1 MDIVTPII
9 TPVVESL
16 LVPVKRHLD
25 FLVSSSNKVEDMHVK
40 MAELDGA
47 ARDIHTKQ
55 VSSKVNR
62 RVIPHRV
69 PDWLA
74 ERKNELV
81 KNSHEREV
89 STMSKEDISKM
100 GDNMSIVAFSSYQ
113 ITHNFHNLRKI
124 KFESFQGV
132 EVVFEIESQSNT
144 KLVTTH
150 QQQQPLLL
158 LPYLEDLD
166 LASMDM
172 LSHVWKCNNWN
183 EFFILHKNQ
192 PHSSLFQNLTT
203 IRLESCNNIK
213 YLFSPLMVK
222 LLSNLK
228 EVRIKHCNGMEEVV
242 SNADKEITTSTSA
255 QTTTTLFPLLDIL
268 ELSYMDNLKHIGG
281 GIAKCTTNFSQSNV
295 AYWSL
300 CQYPREINIFGC
312 NALSTVIPYYAAGH
326 MQKLQML
333 SIKDCSSVTEAFESK
348 EFNNNNICGCSSSTP
363 VPIPRPTYST
373 MHKLPHL
380 KILTIVNC
388 QRLENIFTF
397 STFESL
403 KKLEMLTIRDC
414 KAMKVVVKEEYGD
427 HTTVSSKDVVFPP
440 LKSLE
445 LAGLPNLQ
453 GFFLGMNIDFQW
465 SLLDYVMI
473 SDCPQMTEFTSGR
486 STTPRL
492 KYIHTELG
500 EHNLECGLNFHDT
513 PTLHQHWT

>member
-1 MDIVTPII
+1 
-9 TPVVESL
+9 
-16 LVPVKRHLD
+16 
-25 FLVSSSNKVEDMHVK
+25 MHAK
-40 MAELDGA
+40 MDGA
-47 ARDIHTKQ
+47 ARTKQ

-74 ERKNELV
+74 QVQTIKAEMADKIPTHGEKAEIVWANEIIPLGV
-81 KNSHEREV
+81 V

-132 EVVFEIESQSNT
+132 EVVFEIESRSNT
-144 KLVTTH
+144 ELVTTH
-150 QQQQPLLL
+150 QQQPLLL

-172 LSHVWKCNNWN
+172 LSHVWNT
-183 EFFILHKNQ
+183 
-192 PHSSLFQNLTT
+192 SL
-203 IRLESCNNIK
+203 
-213 YLFSPLMVK
+213 MAK

-281 GIAKCTTNFSQSNV
+281 GIAKSTTNFSQSNV
-295 AYWSL
+295 VYWSL
-300 CQYPREINIFGC
+300 CQYPREIDIFGC
-312 NALSTVIPYYAAGH
+312 NALSIVIPCYAAGH

-348 EFNNNNICGCSSSTP
+348 EINNNNICGCSSSSTA

-388 QRLENIFTF
+388 ERLENIF
-397 STFESL
+397 TFESL

-445 LAGLPNLQ
+445 LAGLPNLE

-473 SDCPQMTEFTSGR
+473 SDCPQMMEFTSGR

-500 EHNLECGLNFHDT
+500 EHNLECGLNFHET
-513 PTLHQHWT
+513 PTLHQRRNFM